1 MLKTRNAPEKH
12 PLLTALILMGAAYS
26 ATRGATFAISPGG
39 MDSNPGTSAL
49 PFKTI
54 QKAADVMQPG
64 DTAMIRGGIYRESI
78 KPPRGGTDEKTRIT
92 YRAFPGETPIIKGS
106 EPVKTWVAQ
115 SGGVWKAD
123 LADTF
128 FGAANPFT
136 TNLAG
141 DYLMSGQVNHLGDV
155 YLNDEKYKEA
165 FTLATVQSTPKTWFT
180 SHAGTTTTLHANF
193 GGADPNTQSAEVNVR
208 ASLFDGAQGIDY
220 ITVDGLTIEQAATQ
234 WNANT
239 PVQTGALVTYSGKG
253 WIVQNSH
260 IYHSKCGCVALPA
273 RGEQMTPG
281 TYGYH
286 IIRNNLIEKCGEA
299 GISSYAGTYAGLIE
313 GNLIQDIN
321 YQNSMGGQEQGGI
334 KTHLAID
341 LTIRNNIIR
350 RVYNG
355 TLDRRNDICAPG
367 IWLDWS
373 CQGVRITGNVIYDI
387 IQGGTGNAGAWTIN
401 IEASHGPILVDNNVI
416 LGANVQSNSERTI
429 LAHNLFINS
438 GFDVQG
444 NDVRTPQWWKPH
456 SGHTR
461 AGNGVDR
468 MIGDRYYSNIFAGR
482 GMNSGQKGQ
491 DYKGGSNVFYLG
503 AAMQPYKNLISPG
516 IDSGSVEN
524 AAFNPAFTH
533 TDSPL
538 GVSLRFSVNATPSL
552 VKSRLITRDFIGVFS
567 VVNQGIE
574 NPDGSGIVI
583 DKDRFGLPRNPARPM
598 PGPFENL
605 SPDSAKVYSME
616 AGPAVAGTT
625 ALRSERAGPRP
636 LPRSRSIR
644 TSAGKIEVIHGPFRE
659 VFGVDGASL
668 PE

>member
-1 MLKTRNAPEKH
+1 MSNRSAII
-12 PLLTALILMGAAYS
+12 LLAAAIGAAQA
-26 ATRGATFAISPGG
+26 ATYTVSPGG
-39 MDSNPGTSAL
+39 SDSNSGAAGL

-54 QKAADVMQPG
+54 QKAADVLQPG
-64 DTAMIRGGIYRESI
+64 DTAILRGGTYRESV
-78 KPPRGGTDEKTRIT
+78 KPPRGGTGENTRIT
-92 YRAFPGETPIIKGS
+92 YKAYPGEVPIIKGS

-123 LADTF
+123 LPDAF
-128 FGAANPFT
+128 FGAKNPFT
-136 TNLAG
+136 INLAG

-155 YLNDEKYKEA
+155 YLNDEKYKEV
-165 FTLATVQSTPKTWFT
+165 FLLANVQSTPKTWFT
-180 SHAGTTTTLHANF
+180 SHAGTTTTIHANF
-193 GGADPNTQSAEVNVR
+193 GVADPNAQSAEVNVR
-208 ASLFDGAQGIDY
+208 ASLFDGAQGINY

-239 PVQTGALVTYSGKG
+239 PVQTGALATYSSKG

-273 RGEQMTPG
+273 RGEQMTAG

-313 GNLIQDIN
+313 GNVIQDIN

-387 IQGGTGNAGAWTIN
+387 IQSGTGNAGAWTIN

-438 GFDVQG
+438 GFSVQG

-456 SGHTR
+456 SGHTKV
-461 AGNGVDR
+461 GNGMDK
-468 MIGDRYYSNIFAGR
+468 MIGDRYYSNIFAGK
-482 GMNSGQKGQ
+482 GMSSGEKGQ
-491 DYKGGSNVFYLG
+491 DYKGGYNVFYQG
-503 AAMQPYKNLISPG
+503 AAMQPYKNIISPA

-524 AAFNPAFTH
+524 ATFNPGFTH

-538 GVSLRFSVNATPSL
+538 GVSMRFSANATPSTI
-552 VKSRLITRDFIGVFS
+552 KSRLITKDFIGSYS

-574 NPDGSGIVI
+574 NHDGSGIVI
-583 DKDRFGLPRNPARPM
+583 DKDMMGRSRNAARPM
-598 PGPFENL
+598 PGPFENI
-605 SPDSAKVYSME
+605 SADSANVYSIT
-616 AGPAVAGTT
+616 AGPAASGTTGLGKARAGTRPS
-625 ALRSERAGPRP
+625 ARPFLRSNRM
-636 LPRSRSIR
+636 
-644 TSAGKIEVIHGPFRE
+644 SAGKIEVDEGYFRE
-659 VFGVDGASL
+659 SFDVDGASNGRL
-668 PE
+668 RHIGQP